1 MCGFPFPFVHALL
14 NLCKVNCCHLG
25 VPVLSAG
32 NKKWKNSLPSF
43 SGFITRFKRNAAR
56 SSATPATPALI
67 PRPAIN
73 EEEDEY
79 HGYLFKKSSKMPN
92 LWKKKYCVL
101 RQCIFAYYE

>member
-1 MCGFPFPFVHALL
+1 MLL
-14 NLCKVNCCHLG
+14 NAVIRLLC
-25 VPVLSAG
+25 SAG

-43 SGFITRFKRNAAR
+43 SGFITRFKRNTTR
-56 SSATPATPALI
+56 SSAAPATPTLI

-79 HGYLFKKSSKMPN
+79 HGYLFKKSSRVPN